1 MRRTRCA
8 DSGQPDH
15 EAPGGVADH
24 VDRLA
29 GESPG
34 NVLQHTLEI
43 VLPPVDPVGLEP
55 TQPTVS
61 RFADAAVVVGHHV
74 PSVAVEP
81 VGKAR
86 VVPAAHRGG
95 RVDDRDRMPGVVDRR
110 GGARRI
116 HPRDSRRRREC
127 RWAQPLLKGSGVGMH
142 AGRGPE
148 GRPRT
153 VRVLQFWGVFR
164 PRSSEKC
171 STSPEISTLG
181 SKPPQKES
189 TYGPIY
195 GFRPCVFCAQ
205 DWMPALFV
213 PGRRIRGWR
222 RSPWRS
228 GRVRPARSEDA

>member
-1 MRRTRCA
+1 MGHVPAQEHGAARGRRIVAPVGVLGPHGEDAPHAVRGL
-8 DSGQPDH
+8 GQPDH

-95 RVDDRDRMPGVVDRR
+95 RVDDRDRMRASWIAGAAPGESTQGIAV
-110 GGARRI
+110 GGANVDGLS
-116 HPRDSRRRREC
+116 H
-127 RWAQPLLKGSGVGMH
+127 
-142 AGRGPE
+142 
-148 GRPRT
+148 
-153 VRVLQFWGVFR
+153 
-164 PRSSEKC
+164 
-171 STSPEISTLG
+171 
-181 SKPPQKES
+181 
-189 TYGPIY
+189 Y
-195 GFRPCVFCAQ
+195 
-205 DWMPALFV
+205 
-213 PGRRIRGWR
+213 
-222 RSPWRS
+222 
-228 GRVRPARSEDA
+228 